1 MLKVGFI
8 GLGTMG
14 YPIAGHISKYYETV
28 VFNRTIKK
36 SQKWTS
42 EFEGEIC
49 KSVEDLVSKSNIILI
64 CLSEDKD
71 IEEIVLGSDGILEHL
86 NKGTIVIDHST
97 TSIDIANAISKE
109 LLKKDSFYLD
119 APVSGGEAGAQ
130 NGKLSV
136 MIGGDKAAY
145 KKISS
150 ILDCYSSFHKY
161 MGPSGNGQLTKM
173 INQICIAGLLQALAE
188 AASFS
193 KKAGI
198 SSKDVLDVIS
208 KGAAQSWQME
218 NRWNSMIDDRY
229 NFGFAVDLMIKDLE
243 IVSKFSKKIGANIS
257 VTELIKSYYKELQEM
272 GAGKLDTSSLLK
284 RLDTLDK
291 KLS

>member
-14 YPIAGHISKYYETV
+14 FPIAGHISKSYKTL
-28 VFNRTIKK
+28 VFNRTTDK

-49 KSVEDLVSKSNIILI
+49 ESVKELTLKSEVIFL
-64 CLSEDKD
+64 CLSEDRD
-71 IEEIVLGSDGILEHL
+71 IEEVVLGSDGILEHL
-86 NKGTIVIDHST
+86 NEGTIVVDHST
-97 TSIDIANAISKE
+97 TSADTAILISKE
-109 LLKKDSFYLD
+109 LLKKGSIYLD

-136 MIGGDKAAY
+136 MLGGDSAAY
-145 KKISS
+145 KEISS
-150 ILDCYSSFHKY
+150 ILDCYSAFHKY

-193 KKAGI
+193 KKSGI

-218 NRWNSMIDDRY
+218 NRWESMIDDQY
-229 NFGFAVDLMIKDLE
+229 NFGFAVDLMVKDLE
-243 IVSKFSKKIGANIS
+243 IVSEFSKKIGANIS
-257 VTELIKSYYKELQEM
+257 ITETIKSFYKELQAK

-284 RLDTLDK
+284 RLDMLDK
-291 KLS
+291 N

>member
-14 YPIAGHISKYYETV
+14 FPIAGHISKSYKTL
-28 VFNRTIKK
+28 VFNRTPNK

-49 KSVEDLVSKSNIILI
+49 ESVKDLALKSQVIFL
-64 CLSEDKD
+64 CLSEDRD
-71 IEEIVLGSDGILEHL
+71 IEEVVLGSDGILENL
-86 NKGTIVIDHST
+86 NEGTIVVDHST
-97 TSIDIANAISKE
+97 TSVDTATLISKE
-109 LLKKDSFYLD
+109 LLKKDSIFLD
-119 APVSGGEAGAQ
+119 APVSGGEVGAQ
-130 NGKLSV
+130 NGTLSV
-136 MIGGDKAAY
+136 MTGGDSLAY
-145 KKISS
+145 KQISP
-150 ILDCYSSFHKY
+150 ILDCYSAFHKY

-193 KKAGI
+193 KKSGI

-218 NRWNSMIDDRY
+218 NRWNSMIDDQY
-229 NFGFAVDLMIKDLE
+229 NFGFAVDLMVKDLE

-257 VTELIKSYYKELQEM
+257 ITEMIKSYYEELQDM
-272 GAGKLDTSSLLK
+272 GAGRLDTSSLLK
-284 RLDTLDK
+284 RLDEKDHN
-291 KLS
+291 

>member
-14 YPIAGHISKYYETV
+14 FPIAGHISKSYKTL
-28 VFNRTIKK
+28 VFNRTTNK
-36 SQKWTS
+36 SQKWSS

-49 KSVEDLVSKSNIILI
+49 ESLKELALKSKVIFL
-64 CLSEDKD
+64 CLSKDRD
-71 IEEIVLGSDGILEHL
+71 IEEVVLGSDGILEHL
-86 NKGTIVIDHST
+86 NEGTIVVDHST
-97 TSIDIANAISKE
+97 TSADTATLISKE
-109 LLKKDSFYLD
+109 LLKKGSIYLD
-119 APVSGGEAGAQ
+119 APVSGGETGAQ

-136 MIGGDKAAY
+136 MLGGDSAAY
-145 KKISS
+145 KEISS
-150 ILDCYSSFHKY
+150 ILDCYSAFHKY

-193 KKAGI
+193 KKSGI

-218 NRWNSMIDDRY
+218 NRWDSMIDDQY
-229 NFGFAVDLMIKDLE
+229 NFGFAVDLMVKDLE
-243 IVSKFSKKIGANIS
+243 IVSEFSKKIGANIS
-257 VTELIKSYYKELQEM
+257 ITETIKSYYKELQAK

-284 RLDTLDK
+284 RLDMLDK
-291 KLS
+291 N

>member
-14 YPIAGHISKYYETV
+14 FPIAGHISKSYKTL
-28 VFNRTIKK
+28 VFNRTINK
-36 SQKWTS
+36 SQKWIS
-42 EFEGEIC
+42 EFDGEIC
-49 KSVEDLVSKSNIILI
+49 ESVKELALKSKVIFL
-64 CLSEDKD
+64 CLSEDRD
-71 IEEIVLGSDGILEHL
+71 IEEVVLGSDGILEHL
-86 NKGTIVIDHST
+86 NEGTIVVDHST
-97 TSIDIANAISKE
+97 TSADTAILISKE
-109 LLKKDSFYLD
+109 LLKKGSIYLD

-136 MIGGDKAAY
+136 MLGGDSAAY
-145 KKISS
+145 KEISS
-150 ILDCYSSFHKY
+150 ILDCYSAFHKY

-193 KKAGI
+193 KKSGI

-218 NRWNSMIDDRY
+218 NRWNSMIDDEY
-229 NFGFAVDLMIKDLE
+229 NFGFAVDLMVKDLE
-243 IVSKFSKKIGANIS
+243 IVSEFSKKIGANIS
-257 VTELIKSYYKELQEM
+257 TTEMIKSYYKELQAK

-284 RLDTLDK
+284 RLDMLDK
-291 KLS
+291 N

>member
-14 YPIAGHISKYYETV
+14 FPIAGHISKSYKTL
-28 VFNRTIKK
+28 VFNRTINK
-36 SQKWTS
+36 SQKWIS

-49 KSVEDLVSKSNIILI
+49 ESVKELALKSKVIFL
-64 CLSEDKD
+64 CLSEDRD
-71 IEEIVLGSDGILEHL
+71 IEEVVLGSDGILEHL
-86 NKGTIVIDHST
+86 NEGTIVVDHST
-97 TSIDIANAISKE
+97 TSADTAILISKE
-109 LLKKDSFYLD
+109 LLKNGSIYLD

-136 MIGGDKAAY
+136 MLGGDSAAY
-145 KKISS
+145 KEISS
-150 ILDCYSSFHKY
+150 ILDCYSAFHKY

-193 KKAGI
+193 KKSGI

-218 NRWNSMIDDRY
+218 NRWDSMIDDEY
-229 NFGFAVDLMIKDLE
+229 NFGFAVDLMVKDLE
-243 IVSKFSKKIGANIS
+243 IVSEFSKKIGANIS
-257 VTELIKSYYKELQEM
+257 TTEMIKSYYKELQAK

-284 RLDTLDK
+284 RLDMLDK
-291 KLS
+291 N

>member
-14 YPIAGHISKYYETV
+14 FPIAGHISKFYKTL
-28 VFNRTIKK
+28 VFNRTINK

-49 KSVEDLVSKSNIILI
+49 ESVKELTLKSKVIIL
-64 CLSEDKD
+64 CLSEDRD
-71 IEEIVLGSDGILEHL
+71 IEEVILGTDGILEHL
-86 NKGTIVIDHST
+86 NEGTIVVDHST
-97 TSIDIANAISKE
+97 TSADTAILISKE
-109 LLKKDSFYLD
+109 LLKKGSIYLD

-136 MIGGDKAAY
+136 MLGGDSAAY
-145 KKISS
+145 KEISS
-150 ILDCYSSFHKY
+150 ILDCYSAFHKY

-193 KKAGI
+193 KKSGI

-218 NRWNSMIDDRY
+218 NRWDSMIDDEY
-229 NFGFAVDLMIKDLE
+229 NFGFAVDLRVKDLE
-243 IVSKFSKKIGANIS
+243 IVSEFSKKIGANIS
-257 VTELIKSYYKELQEM
+257 TTEMIKSYYKELQAK

-284 RLDTLDK
+284 RLDMLDK
-291 KLS
+291 N

>member
-14 YPIAGHISKYYETV
+14 FPIAGHISKSYKTL
-28 VFNRTIKK
+28 VFNRTSNK

-42 EFEGEIC
+42 EFEGVIC
-49 KSVEDLVSKSNIILI
+49 ESVKELTLKSKVIIL
-64 CLSEDKD
+64 CLSEDRD
-71 IEEIVLGSDGILEHL
+71 IEEVVLGADGILEHL
-86 NKGTIVIDHST
+86 NEGTIVVDHST
-97 TSIDIANAISKE
+97 TSADTAILISKE
-109 LLKKDSFYLD
+109 LLKKGSIYLD

-136 MIGGDKAAY
+136 MLGGDRAAY
-145 KKISS
+145 NEISS
-150 ILDCYSSFHKY
+150 ILDCYSAFHKY

-193 KKAGI
+193 KKSGI

-218 NRWNSMIDDRY
+218 NRWESMIDDQY
-229 NFGFAVDLMIKDLE
+229 NFGFAVDLMVKDLE
-243 IVSKFSKKIGANIS
+243 IVSEFSKKIGANIS
-257 VTELIKSYYKELQEM
+257 ITETIKSFYKELQAK

-284 RLDTLDK
+284 RLDMLDK
-291 KLS
+291 N

>member
-14 YPIAGHISKYYETV
+14 FPIAGHISKSYKTL
-28 VFNRTIKK
+28 VFNRTTNK

-49 KSVEDLVSKSNIILI
+49 ESVKELTLKSKVIIL
-64 CLSEDKD
+64 CLSEDRD
-71 IEEIVLGSDGILEHL
+71 IEEVVLGTDGILQHL
-86 NKGTIVIDHST
+86 NEGTIVVDHST
-97 TSIDIANAISKE
+97 TSADTAILISKE
-109 LLKKDSFYLD
+109 LLKKGSIYLD

-136 MIGGDKAAY
+136 MLGGDSAAY
-145 KKISS
+145 KEISS
-150 ILDCYSSFHKY
+150 ILDCYSAFHKY

-193 KKAGI
+193 KKSGI

-218 NRWNSMIDDRY
+218 NRWESMIDDQY
-229 NFGFAVDLMIKDLE
+229 NFGFAVDLMVKDLE
-243 IVSKFSKKIGANIS
+243 IVSEFSKKIGANIS
-257 VTELIKSYYKELQEM
+257 ITETIKSFYKELQAK

-284 RLDTLDK
+284 RLDMLDK
-291 KLS
+291 N

>member
-1 MLKVGFI
+1 MGF
-8 GLGTMG
+8 
-14 YPIAGHISKYYETV
+14 PIAGHISKSYKTL
-28 VFNRTIKK
+28 VFNRTINK

-42 EFEGEIC
+42 EFEGVIC
-49 KSVEDLVSKSNIILI
+49 ESVKELTLKSKVIIL
-64 CLSEDKD
+64 CLSEDRD
-71 IEEIVLGSDGILEHL
+71 IEEVVLGADGILEHL
-86 NKGTIVIDHST
+86 NEGTIVVDHST
-97 TSIDIANAISKE
+97 TSADTAILISKE
-109 LLKKDSFYLD
+109 LLKKGSIYLD

-136 MIGGDKAAY
+136 MLGGDSAAY
-145 KKISS
+145 KEISS
-150 ILDCYSSFHKY
+150 ILDCYSAFHKY

-193 KKAGI
+193 KKSGI

-218 NRWNSMIDDRY
+218 NRWESMIDDQY
-229 NFGFAVDLMIKDLE
+229 NFGFAVDLMVKDLE
-243 IVSKFSKKIGANIS
+243 IVSEFSKKIGANIS
-257 VTELIKSYYKELQEM
+257 ITETIKSFYKELQAK

-284 RLDTLDK
+284 RLDMLDK
-291 KLS
+291 N

>member
-14 YPIAGHISKYYETV
+14 FPIAGHISKSYKTL
-28 VFNRTIKK
+28 VFNRTSNK
-36 SQKWTS
+36 SQKWAS
-42 EFEGEIC
+42 KFEGEIC
-49 KSVEDLVSKSNIILI
+49 DSVKELTLKSEVIFL
-64 CLSEDKD
+64 CLSEDRD
-71 IEEIVLGSDGILEHL
+71 IEEVVLGSDGILEHL
-86 NKGTIVIDHST
+86 NGRTIVVDHST
-97 TSIDIANAISKE
+97 TSADTAILISKE
-109 LLKKDSFYLD
+109 LLKKGSIFLD

-136 MIGGDKAAY
+136 MLGGDSAAY
-145 KKISS
+145 KEISS
-150 ILDCYSSFHKY
+150 ILDCYSAFHKY

-193 KKAGI
+193 KKSGI

-218 NRWNSMIDDRY
+218 NRWDSMIDDQY
-229 NFGFAVDLMIKDLE
+229 NFGFAVDLMVKDLE
-243 IVSKFSKKIGANIS
+243 IVSEFSKKIGANIS
-257 VTELIKSYYKELQEM
+257 ITETIKSFYKELQAK

-284 RLDTLDK
+284 RLDMLDK
-291 KLS
+291 N

>member
-1 MLKVGFI
+1 MQKVGFI

-14 YPIAGHISKYYETV
+14 FPIAGHISKSYKTL
-28 VFNRTIKK
+28 VFNRTINK

-49 KSVEDLVSKSNIILI
+49 ESVKELTLKSKVIFL
-64 CLSEDKD
+64 CLSEDRD
-71 IEEIVLGSDGILEHL
+71 IEEVVLGSDGILEHL
-86 NKGTIVIDHST
+86 NEGTIVVDHST
-97 TSIDIANAISKE
+97 TSADTAILISKE
-109 LLKKDSFYLD
+109 LLKKGSIYLD

-136 MIGGDKAAY
+136 MLGGDSAAY
-145 KKISS
+145 KEISS
-150 ILDCYSSFHKY
+150 ILDCYSAFHKY

-193 KKAGI
+193 KKSGI

-218 NRWNSMIDDRY
+218 NRWDSMIDDEY
-229 NFGFAVDLMIKDLE
+229 NFGFAVDLMVKDLE
-243 IVSKFSKKIGANIS
+243 IVSEFSKKIGANIS
-257 VTELIKSYYKELQEM
+257 TTEMIKSYYKELQAK

-284 RLDTLDK
+284 RLDMLDK
-291 KLS
+291 N

>member
-8 GLGTMG
+8 GLGNMG
-14 YPIAGHISKYYETV
+14 FPIAGHISKSYKTA
-28 VFNRTIKK
+28 VFNRTTNK
-36 SQKWTS
+36 SQKWAS

-49 KSVEDLVSKSNIILI
+49 ESIKDLTLKSNVIFL

-86 NKGTIVIDHST
+86 NEGTIVVDHST
-97 TSIDIANAISKE
+97 TSVDTATSISRE
-109 LLKKDSFYLD
+109 LLKKDSTYLD

-130 NGKLSV
+130 NGTLSV
-136 MIGGDKAAY
+136 MIGGDKATY
-145 KKISS
+145 KEISS
-150 ILDCYSSFHKY
+150 ILKCYSVFYKY

-193 KKAGI
+193 KKSGI

-218 NRWNSMIDDRY
+218 NRWDSMIDDQY
-229 NFGFAVDLMIKDLE
+229 NFGFAVDLMVKDLE

-257 VTELIKSYYKELQEM
+257 VTEIIKSYYKELQAK

-284 RLDTLDK
+284 RLDMLDK
-291 KLS
+291 N

>member
-14 YPIAGHISKYYETV
+14 FPIAGHISKSYKTL
-28 VFNRTIKK
+28 VFNRTTDK

-49 KSVEDLVSKSNIILI
+49 ESVKELALKSKIIIL
-64 CLSEDKD
+64 CLSEDRD
-71 IEEIVLGSDGILEHL
+71 IEEVVLGTDGILEHL
-86 NKGTIVIDHST
+86 NEGTIVVDHST
-97 TSIDIANAISKE
+97 TSADTAILISKE
-109 LLKKDSFYLD
+109 LLKKGSIYLD

-136 MIGGDKAAY
+136 MLGGDSAAY
-145 KKISS
+145 KEISS
-150 ILDCYSSFHKY
+150 ILDCYSAFHKY

-193 KKAGI
+193 KKSGI

-218 NRWNSMIDDRY
+218 NRWDSMIDDEY
-229 NFGFAVDLMIKDLE
+229 NFGFAVDLMVKDLE
-243 IVSKFSKKIGANIS
+243 IVSEFSKKIGANIS
-257 VTELIKSYYKELQEM
+257 TTEMIKSYYKELQAK

-284 RLDTLDK
+284 RLDMLDK
-291 KLS
+291 N

>member
-71 IEEIVLGSDGILEHL
+71 IEEIVLGGDGILEYL

-97 TSIDIANAISKE
+97 TSIDIANVISKE
-109 LLKKDSFYLD
+109 LFKKDSFYLD

-150 ILDCYSSFHKY
+150 ILDRYSSFHKY

-291 KLS
+291 N

>member
-14 YPIAGHISKYYETV
+14 FPIAGHISKSYKTL
-28 VFNRTIKK
+28 VFNRTTNK

-49 KSVEDLVSKSNIILI
+49 ESVKDLVLKSKVIFL
-64 CLSEDKD
+64 CLSEDRD
-71 IEEIVLGSDGILEHL
+71 IEEVVLGSDGILEYL
-86 NKGTIVIDHST
+86 NEGTIVVDHST
-97 TSIDIANAISKE
+97 TSVDTATLISKE
-109 LLKKDSFYLD
+109 LLKKGSIYLD

-130 NGKLSV
+130 NGRLSV
-136 MIGGDKAAY
+136 MIGGDNTSY
-145 KKISS
+145 KEISS
-150 ILDCYSSFHKY
+150 ILDCYSAFHKY

-188 AASFS
+188 AANFS
-193 KKAGI
+193 KKSGI

-218 NRWNSMIDDRY
+218 NRWDSMIDDQY
-229 NFGFAVDLMIKDLE
+229 NFGFAVDLMVKDLE
-243 IVSKFSKKIGANIS
+243 IVSEFSKKIGANIS
-257 VTELIKSYYKELQEM
+257 VTETIKSYYKELQAN
-272 GAGKLDTSSLLK
+272 GAGKFDTSSLLK
-284 RLDTLDK
+284 RLDMLDK
-291 KLS
+291 D

>member
-14 YPIAGHISKYYETV
+14 FPIAGHISKSYKTL
-28 VFNRTIKK
+28 VFNRTTDK

-49 KSVEDLVSKSNIILI
+49 ESVKELTLKSKVIIL
-64 CLSEDKD
+64 CLSEDRD
-71 IEEIVLGSDGILEHL
+71 IEEVVLGTDGILEHL
-86 NKGTIVIDHST
+86 NEGTIVVDHST
-97 TSIDIANAISKE
+97 TSADTAILISKE
-109 LLKKDSFYLD
+109 LLKKGSIYLD

-136 MIGGDKAAY
+136 MLGGDSAAY
-145 KKISS
+145 KEISS
-150 ILDCYSSFHKY
+150 ILDCYSAFHKY

-193 KKAGI
+193 KKSGI

-218 NRWNSMIDDRY
+218 NRWESMIDDQY
-229 NFGFAVDLMIKDLE
+229 NFGFAVDLMVKDLE
-243 IVSKFSKKIGANIS
+243 IVSEFSKKIGANIS
-257 VTELIKSYYKELQEM
+257 ITETIKSYYKELQAK

-284 RLDTLDK
+284 RLDMLDK
-291 KLS
+291 N

>member
-14 YPIAGHISKYYETV
+14 FPIAGHISKSYKTL
-28 VFNRTIKK
+28 VFNRTINK

-49 KSVEDLVSKSNIILI
+49 ESVKELTLKSKVIIL
-64 CLSEDKD
+64 CLSEDRD
-71 IEEIVLGSDGILEHL
+71 IEEVVLGTDGILEHL
-86 NKGTIVIDHST
+86 NEGTIVVDHST
-97 TSIDIANAISKE
+97 TSADTAILISKE
-109 LLKKDSFYLD
+109 LLKKGSIYLD

-136 MIGGDKAAY
+136 MLGGDSAAY
-145 KKISS
+145 KEISS
-150 ILDCYSSFHKY
+150 ILDCYSAFHKY

-193 KKAGI
+193 KKSGI

-218 NRWNSMIDDRY
+218 NRWESMIDDQY
-229 NFGFAVDLMIKDLE
+229 NFGFAVDLMVKDLE
-243 IVSKFSKKIGANIS
+243 IVSEFSKKIGANIS
-257 VTELIKSYYKELQEM
+257 TTEMIKSYYKELQAK

-284 RLDTLDK
+284 RLDMLDK
-291 KLS
+291 N

>member
-8 GLGTMG
+8 GLGTIG
-14 YPIAGHISKYYETV
+14 FPIAGHISKSYKTL
-28 VFNRTIKK
+28 VFNRTTNK
-36 SQKWTS
+36 SHKWTS

-49 KSVEDLVSKSNIILI
+49 ESVKELTLKSKVIFL
-64 CLSEDKD
+64 CLSEDRD
-71 IEEIVLGSDGILEHL
+71 IEEVVLGSDGISEHL
-86 NKGTIVIDHST
+86 NEGTIVVDHST
-97 TSIDIANAISKE
+97 TSADTAILISKE
-109 LLKKDSFYLD
+109 LLKKGSIYLD

-136 MIGGDKAAY
+136 MLGGDSAAY
-145 KKISS
+145 KEISP
-150 ILDCYSSFHKY
+150 ILDCYSAFHKY

-193 KKAGI
+193 KKSGI

-218 NRWNSMIDDRY
+218 NRWDSMIDDQY
-229 NFGFAVDLMIKDLE
+229 NFGFAVDLMVKDLE

-257 VTELIKSYYKELQEM
+257 MTEVIKSYYKELQNM
-272 GAGKLDTSSLLK
+272 GAGRLDTSSLLK
-284 RLDTLDK
+284 RLDEK
-291 KLS
+291 EK

>member
-14 YPIAGHISKYYETV
+14 FPIAGHISKSYKTL
-28 VFNRTIKK
+28 VFNRTTDK

-49 KSVEDLVSKSNIILI
+49 ESVKELTLKSKVIIL
-64 CLSEDKD
+64 CLSEDRD
-71 IEEIVLGSDGILEHL
+71 IEEVVLGTDGILQHL
-86 NKGTIVIDHST
+86 NEGTIVVDHST
-97 TSIDIANAISKE
+97 TSADTAILISKE
-109 LLKKDSFYLD
+109 LLKKGSIYLD

-136 MIGGDKAAY
+136 MLGGDSAAY
-145 KKISS
+145 KEISS
-150 ILDCYSSFHKY
+150 ILDCYSAFHKY

-193 KKAGI
+193 KKSGI

-218 NRWNSMIDDRY
+218 NRWESMIDDQY
-229 NFGFAVDLMIKDLE
+229 NFGFAVDLMVKDLE
-243 IVSKFSKKIGANIS
+243 IVSEFSKKIGANIS
-257 VTELIKSYYKELQEM
+257 TTEMIESYYKELQAK

-284 RLDTLDK
+284 RLDMLDK
-291 KLS
+291 N

>member
-14 YPIAGHISKYYETV
+14 FPIAGHISKSYKTL
-28 VFNRTIKK
+28 VFNRTSNK
-36 SQKWTS
+36 SQKWAS
-42 EFEGEIC
+42 KFEGEIC
-49 KSVEDLVSKSNIILI
+49 DSVKELTLKSEVIFL
-64 CLSEDKD
+64 CLSEDSD
-71 IEEIVLGSDGILEHL
+71 IEEVVLGTDGILQNL
-86 NKGTIVIDHST
+86 NEGTIVVDHST
-97 TSIDIANAISKE
+97 TSADTAILINQE
-109 LLKKDSFYLD
+109 LLKKGSIYLD

-136 MIGGDKAAY
+136 MLGGDSAAY
-145 KKISS
+145 KEISS
-150 ILDCYSSFHKY
+150 ILDCYSAFHKY

-193 KKAGI
+193 KKSGI

-218 NRWNSMIDDRY
+218 NRWESMIDDQY
-229 NFGFAVDLMIKDLE
+229 NFGFAVDLMVKDLE
-243 IVSKFSKKIGANIS
+243 IVSEFSKKIGANIS
-257 VTELIKSYYKELQEM
+257 ITETIKSFYKELQAK

-284 RLDTLDK
+284 RLDMLDK
-291 KLS
+291 N

>member
-14 YPIAGHISKYYETV
+14 FPIAGHISKSYKTL
-28 VFNRTIKK
+28 VFNRTINK

-49 KSVEDLVSKSNIILI
+49 ESVKELALKSKIIFL
-64 CLSEDKD
+64 CLSEDRD
-71 IEEIVLGSDGILEHL
+71 IEEVVLGSDGILEHL
-86 NKGTIVIDHST
+86 DEGTIVVDHST
-97 TSIDIANAISKE
+97 TSADTAILISKE
-109 LLKKDSFYLD
+109 LLKKGSIYLD

-136 MIGGDKAAY
+136 MLGGDSAAY
-145 KKISS
+145 KEISS
-150 ILDCYSSFHKY
+150 ILDCYSAFHKY

-193 KKAGI
+193 KKSGI

-218 NRWNSMIDDRY
+218 NRWDSMINDEY
-229 NFGFAVDLMIKDLE
+229 NFGFAVDLMVKDLE
-243 IVSKFSKKIGANIS
+243 IVSEFSKKIGANIS
-257 VTELIKSYYKELQEM
+257 TTEMIKSYYKELQAK

-284 RLDTLDK
+284 RLDMLDK
-291 KLS
+291 N

>member
-14 YPIAGHISKYYETV
+14 FPIAGHISKSYKTL
-28 VFNRTIKK
+28 VFNRTSNK

-42 EFEGEIC
+42 KFEGEIC
-49 KSVEDLVSKSNIILI
+49 DSVKELTLKSEVIFL
-64 CLSEDKD
+64 CLSEDSD
-71 IEEIVLGSDGILEHL
+71 IEEVVLGSDGILEHL
-86 NKGTIVIDHST
+86 KGRTIVVDHST
-97 TSIDIANAISKE
+97 TSADTAILISKE
-109 LLKKDSFYLD
+109 LLKKGSIYLD

-136 MIGGDKAAY
+136 MLGGDSAAY
-145 KKISS
+145 KEISS
-150 ILDCYSSFHKY
+150 ILDCYSAFHKY

-193 KKAGI
+193 KKSGI

-218 NRWNSMIDDRY
+218 NRWESMIDDQY
-229 NFGFAVDLMIKDLE
+229 NFGFAVDLMVKDLE
-243 IVSKFSKKIGANIS
+243 IVSEFSKKIGANIS
-257 VTELIKSYYKELQEM
+257 ITERIKSFYKELQAK

-284 RLDTLDK
+284 RLDMLDK
-291 KLS
+291 N

>member
-14 YPIAGHISKYYETV
+14 FPIAGHISKSYKTL
-28 VFNRTIKK
+28 VFNRTSNK
-36 SQKWTS
+36 SQKWAS
-42 EFEGEIC
+42 KFEGEIC
-49 KSVEDLVSKSNIILI
+49 DSVKELTLKSEVIFL
-64 CLSEDKD
+64 CLSEDSD
-71 IEEIVLGSDGILEHL
+71 IEEVVLGTDGILEHL
-86 NKGTIVIDHST
+86 NEGTIVVDHST
-97 TSIDIANAISKE
+97 TSADTAILISKE
-109 LLKKDSFYLD
+109 LLKKGSIYLD

-136 MIGGDKAAY
+136 MLGGDSAAY
-145 KKISS
+145 KEISS
-150 ILDCYSSFHKY
+150 ILDCYSAFHKY

-193 KKAGI
+193 KKSGI

-218 NRWNSMIDDRY
+218 NRWDSMIDDEY
-229 NFGFAVDLMIKDLE
+229 NFGFAVDLMVKDLE
-243 IVSKFSKKIGANIS
+243 IVSEFSKKIGANIS
-257 VTELIKSYYKELQEM
+257 ITETIKSFYKELQAK
-272 GAGKLDTSSLLK
+272 GSGKLDTSSLLK
-284 RLDTLDK
+284 RLDMLDK
-291 KLS
+291 N

>member
-14 YPIAGHISKYYETV
+14 FPIAGHISKSYKTL
-28 VFNRTIKK
+28 VFNRTSNK
-36 SQKWTS
+36 SQKWAS
-42 EFEGEIC
+42 KFEGEIC
-49 KSVEDLVSKSNIILI
+49 DSVKELTLKSEVIFL
-64 CLSEDKD
+64 CLSEDSD
-71 IEEIVLGSDGILEHL
+71 IEEVVLGSDGILEHL
-86 NKGTIVIDHST
+86 KGRTIVVDHST
-97 TSIDIANAISKE
+97 TSADTAILISKE
-109 LLKKDSFYLD
+109 LLKKGSIYLD

-136 MIGGDKAAY
+136 MLGGDSAAY
-145 KKISS
+145 KEISS
-150 ILDCYSSFHKY
+150 ILDCYSAFHKY

-193 KKAGI
+193 KKSGI

-218 NRWNSMIDDRY
+218 NRWDSMIDDQY
-229 NFGFAVDLMIKDLE
+229 NFGFAVDLMVKDLE
-243 IVSKFSKKIGANIS
+243 IVSEFSKKIGANIS
-257 VTELIKSYYKELQEM
+257 ITETIKSFYKELQAK

-284 RLDTLDK
+284 RLDMLDK
-291 KLS
+291 N

>member
-14 YPIAGHISKYYETV
+14 FPIAGHISKSYKTL
-28 VFNRTIKK
+28 VFNRTTDK

-49 KSVEDLVSKSNIILI
+49 ESVKELTLKSKVIFL
-64 CLSEDKD
+64 CLSEDRD
-71 IEEIVLGSDGILEHL
+71 IEEVVLGSDGILEHL
-86 NKGTIVIDHST
+86 NEGTIVVDHST
-97 TSIDIANAISKE
+97 TSADTAILISKE
-109 LLKKDSFYLD
+109 LLKKGSIYLD

-136 MIGGDKAAY
+136 MLGGDSAAY
-145 KKISS
+145 KEISP
-150 ILDCYSSFHKY
+150 ILDCYSAFHKY

-193 KKAGI
+193 KKSGI

-218 NRWNSMIDDRY
+218 NRWESMIDDQY
-229 NFGFAVDLMIKDLE
+229 NFGFAVDLMVKDLE
-243 IVSKFSKKIGANIS
+243 IVSEFSKKIGANIS
-257 VTELIKSYYKELQEM
+257 TTEMIKSYYKELQAK

-284 RLDTLDK
+284 RLDMLDK
-291 KLS
+291 N

>member
-14 YPIAGHISKYYETV
+14 FPIAGHISKSYKTL
-28 VFNRTIKK
+28 VFNRTINK

-49 KSVEDLVSKSNIILI
+49 ESVKELTLKSKVIFL
-64 CLSEDKD
+64 CLSKDRD
-71 IEEIVLGSDGILEHL
+71 IEEVVLGSDGILEHL
-86 NKGTIVIDHST
+86 NEGTIVVDHST
-97 TSIDIANAISKE
+97 TSADTAILISKE
-109 LLKKDSFYLD
+109 LLKKGSIYLD

-136 MIGGDKAAY
+136 MLGGDSAAY
-145 KKISS
+145 KEISS
-150 ILDCYSSFHKY
+150 ILDCYSAFHKY

-193 KKAGI
+193 KKSGI

-218 NRWNSMIDDRY
+218 NRWESMIDDQY
-229 NFGFAVDLMIKDLE
+229 NFGFAVDLMVKDLE
-243 IVSKFSKKIGANIS
+243 IVSEFSKKIGANIS
-257 VTELIKSYYKELQEM
+257 ITEMIKSYYKELQAK

-284 RLDTLDK
+284 RLDMLDK
-291 KLS
+291 N